1 MKTNLCSFL
10 CLIGG
15 AVHVKSVDPYG
26 ICMWQ
31 TWMYRAYY
39 YYYYYYWKMD
49 QLLFSAWL
57 VVQKKNDNN
66 KNNNN
71 FISLNVLRSC
81 FESLL
86 LCFSPIILNW
96 GRGTNHCQSPNLWPR
111 TCIFF
116 KVVAEN
122 SFAQII
128 IYQRINEQRPSGVS
142 NNDSE

>member
-10 CLIGG
+10 RLIGG
-15 AVHVKSVDPYG
+15 VVHVKSVDPYG
-26 ICMWQ
+26 ICVWQ
-31 TWMYRAYY
+31 IWMYRAYY
-39 YYYYYYWKMD
+39 YYWKMD
-49 QLLFSAWL
+49 LLLFSAWL

-66 KNNNN
+66 KKNN

-96 GRGTNHCQSPNLWPR
+96 GRAHKSLSVTKSLATNMHSL
-111 TCIFF
+111 

-122 SFAQII
+122 SFAQLI
-128 IYQRINEQRPSGVS
+128 IYQWINDQRPSGVS